1 VAWIAARLDRA
12 RGICRARSFPRLF
25 AIVGWSKLQSAGQHR
40 VIRDDRIRET
50 SNCFVGVF
58 FLRASARNPLRAT
71 GRERETAMRLR
82 QRLLQGVPNELREL
96 SEEASQYVVDDVA
109 GETMPIITSAFWSDI
124 HADASPL
131 AGPGR
136 MS

>member
-1 VAWIAARLDRA
+1 
-12 RGICRARSFPRLF
+12 
-25 AIVGWSKLQSAGQHR
+25 
-40 VIRDDRIRET
+40 
-50 SNCFVGVF
+50 
-58 FLRASARNPLRAT
+58 
-71 GRERETAMRLR
+71 MRLR